1 VLEPKFACLGSLGND
16 HRQHALMYVGAVK
29 KKDSHFQDAFR
40 RFLPK
45 LGYKGIPRQQAPGA
59 ETGTGFAETG
69 V

>member
-1 VLEPKFACLGSLGND
+1 
-16 HRQHALMYVGAVK
+16 MYVGAVK